1 MKPLAGFDVSL
12 PLDGM
17 GARNG
22 RGAAG
27 AGYRG
32 TMSQRA
38 LSNHPDGV
46 LVRVWVVPRAS
57 RTEVSGFHGGRLK
70 VRVMAPPEAGRANEE
85 LEKTLARRLGAPV
98 TLVAGAT
105 TREKVV
111 LAKGIGIEEALAK
124 LSG

>member
-1 MKPLAGFDVSL
+1 MKPLAGFGVSL

-17 GARNG
+17 GAQNG
-22 RGAAG
+22 RGAVG

-38 LSNHPDGV
+38 LSSHPDGV
-46 LVRVWVVPRAS
+46 LLRVWVVPRAS

-70 VRVMAPPEAGRANEE
+70 VRVMAPPESGRANEE
-85 LEKTLARRLGAPV
+85 LEKTLARCLGAPV

-105 TREKVV
+105 AREKVV